1 MGGRDGILGVACLG
15 LVYLDAAR
23 PVGQNPTGVKI
34 VVF

>member
-1 MGGRDGILGVACLG
+1 MGIRDGIVGVTCHWAI
-15 LVYLDAAR
+15 YLDAAR